1 MIEWHPSPLHHL
13 KWHRMCLGCSNCV
26 MQGLVVIMLHNNA
39 AIPLAPAPALINVSW
54 QASVWQPW
62 IQPGPPDW
70 DNNCHH
76 QRVVTNQGLAI
87 HDWHLEWRVTL
98 CDILPPFFV
107 TGPIVH
113 LSLSRS
119 CKQNVS
125 PLSRKQFAGHCKINS
140 EKEKAE
146 EKITLW
152 PFLVLSLFSAW
163 CFS

>member
-1 MIEWHPSPLHHL
+1 MPLPSPHHI

-39 AIPLAPAPALINVSW
+39 VILPWSRLWLWSMFHDTSPECGPALNTAGPAWHWGSHCHPQESGVTTRSW
-54 QASVWQPW
+54 PH
-62 IQPGPPDW
+62 G
-70 DNNCHH
+70 
-76 QRVVTNQGLAI
+76 
-87 HDWHLEWRVTL
+87 WHPEKHFVFYPFL
-98 CDILPPFFV
+98 CD
-107 TGPIVH
+107 GSPIVH
-113 LSLSRS
+113 LSLSPS

-140 EKEKAE
+140 EKEKTE